1 MNSKESIPEYF
12 YENGYREI
20 FRNVTI
26 HDSLRIALSCSSY
39 FILTKICLA
48 DFSNSGG

>member
-26 HDSLRIALSCSSY
+26 NDSLRIALSSFSY
-39 FILTKICLA
+39 FILTKICRG
-48 DFSNSGG
+48 FF